1 MSAKEEAQQ
10 ECCPRFEP
18 EPWDGK
24 QFQWDKK
31 RFIKAKVFTFLYMP
45 VNFGGV
51 MRKLALTVENAGAN
65 MSGSLCLSDHT
76 SKWNMDVLL
85 EVDREIPGADNTVLS
100 GEFMS
105 KVYEG
110 NFKDTGIWCNDF
122 EQFVTKNGCKII
134 KLYMWYTTCPKC
146 AKKYGENYVTIIA
159 EVEQLMQEGL

>member
-1 MSAKEEAQQ
+1 MSVNKEAQQ

-24 QFQWDKK
+24 RFQWDKK

-159 EVEQLMQEGL
+159 EVE